1 MLFRSSMWVTA
12 TLRARADGTVEHL
25 VNGTLVLQYA
35 GPVVGGGNV
44 SEWAP
49 GAPEPGTFLTGGY
62 IALQSE
68 SHPIEF
74 RRVAIRRLGS
84 D

>member
-44 SEWAP
+44 SEWAS